1 MTHPLSGKT
10 ALVTGAGSGIGRAT
24 AYAFAKAGANV
35 VVADV
40 DRGGGNETVS
50 TITSG
55 GGKALFV
62 ATDVSRPADVQALI
76 AAARKHYGSLD
87 CAFNNA
93 GIQGELSSTA
103 DCTEENWDRIT
114 GINLKGVWLC
124 MKYELE
130 AMLAQGAGA
139 IVNCASN
146 FGLVGSVNMP
156 AYSAAKHGVVA
167 MSHTLNME
175 ECANGIR
182 SCVVCPGEVA
192 TPILD
197 KRPIPPSLEERAKML
212 QPEDLGRIIR
222 FVAETP
228 AHVAIHEMLVVPTW
242 NRSVM
247 GGSDLKGK
255 L

>member
-1 MTHPLSGKT
+1 VTHPLSGKT

-156 AYSAAKHGVVA
+156 AYSAAKHGVVGLTKTA
-167 MSHTLNME
+167 ALEN
-175 ECANGIR
+175 ARLGVRVNA
-182 SCVVCPGEVA
+182 VCPGPVHTPLVDRIVA
-192 TPILD
+192 VTPEIVSAIEAREPVGRMG
-197 KRPIPPSLEERAKML
+197 KPEEIATAVVWL
-212 QPEDLGRIIR
+212 CSPEAS
-222 FVAETP
+222 FVTGA
-228 AHVAIHEMLVVPTW
+228 ALAVDGGYVAQ
-242 NRSVM
+242 
-247 GGSDLKGK
+247 
-255 L
+255 